1 MYKLYYAPGTRAL
14 ATHNALEEAGAP
26 YEAVLVDFRKR
37 RGAQSIVDHRAT
49 DRYDYAFQTLTD
61 NAPCNSIASS
71 GIRTNNAGSQR
82 AANCVAPNVF
92 SRSVSL
98 I

>member
-1 MYKLYYAPGTRAL
+1 MYKLYCAPGTCAL

-49 DRYDYAFQTLTD
+49 DRYDHAFPTLTD
-61 NAPCNSIASS
+61 NAPV
-71 GIRTNNAGSQR
+71 TQ
-82 AANCVAPNVF
+82 
-92 SRSVSL
+92 
-98 I
+98 

>member
-1 MYKLYYAPGTRAL
+1 MYKLYCAPGTCAL

-49 DRYDYAFQTLTD
+49 DRYDHAFPTLTD
-61 NAPCNSIASS
+61 NAPGNSIASS
-71 GIRTNNAGSQR
+71 GIRTNNAAVNARQIASPQT
-82 AANCVAPNVF
+82 C
-92 SRSVSL
+92 SRVRCR
-98 I
+98 